1 MDARTAFLALL
12 VGILLVL
19 AAMLVVPLVEYV
31 LAACLLAVVLR
42 PAYERLEPTVGPR
55 AAGLACT
62 GIAVVVGIVPML
74 LISLVVL
81 RTVLSTVESFDSARV
96 VAYGRDVARDD
107 LGMADET
114 VTVLGTAVRSE
125 LEDSISG
132 AAELTLARSIDIVTM
147 GMDVAV
153 GILVVVFLLY
163 YLLVDGPAFVAWLRD
178 VAPLA
183 SRHLDD
189 LFAEVHTVTWAVL
202 RSHLFVAV
210 VQGILGGIGLA
221 LLGVRYAT
229 TLAVILVFASFLPTI
244 GVWLVWGPVT
254 VAHAVSSGPTRAA
267 LVLGY
272 GVVVLAV
279 ADSYLRALLVDRESG
294 LHPATALIGVIGG
307 ISLFGV
313 VGLFVGPVVLAAF
326 KTCATVFVRID
337 RSTPPSTESDPDLER
352 ERPLAETE

>member
-12 VGILLVL
+12 VGVLLVL
-19 AAMLVVPLVEYV
+19 AAVLVVPLVEYV

-62 GIAVVVGIVPML
+62 GVAVVAGIVPML
-74 LISLVVL
+74 LVSLVVL
-81 RTVLSTVESFDSARV
+81 RTTLSTVESFDSAQV
-96 VAYGRDVARDD
+96 VAYGRNVARDD

-114 VTVLGTAVRSE
+114 VTVLGTVVRSE
-125 LEDSISG
+125 LEDSISA
-132 AAELTLARSIDIVTM
+132 AAELTLARSIDVVTT
-147 GMDVAV
+147 GIDVAI

-163 YLLVDGPAFVAWLRD
+163 YLLVDGPAFVARLRD

-210 VQGILGGIGLA
+210 AQGILGGIGLA
-221 LLGVRYAT
+221 LLGVPYAT

-254 VAHAVSSGPTRAA
+254 VAHAVSSDPVRAVV
-267 LVLGY
+267 LLGY
-272 GVVVLAV
+272 GVAVLTV
-279 ADSYLRALLVDRESG
+279 TDNYLRAYLVDRGSG
-294 LHPATALIGVIGG
+294 LHPATALLGVVGG
-307 ISLFGV
+307 IYLFGV
-313 VGLFVGPVVLAAF
+313 VGLFVGPVVLATF
-326 KTCATVFVRID
+326 KACVTVVNRIERVEPSEESEPSID
-337 RSTPPSTESDPDLER
+337 REQTFV
-352 ERPLAETE
+352 ETE